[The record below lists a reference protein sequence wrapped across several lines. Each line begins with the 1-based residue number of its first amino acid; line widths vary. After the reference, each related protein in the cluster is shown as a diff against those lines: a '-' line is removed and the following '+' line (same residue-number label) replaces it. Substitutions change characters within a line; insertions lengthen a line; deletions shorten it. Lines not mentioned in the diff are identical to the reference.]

1 MRAEGTRFV
10 TECEVG
16 VDLSVEQLRER
27 HDVVVL
33 AVGALRGRD
42 NDVEGRHLGG
52 VHLAME
58 HLVPAN
64 RECEGDGP
72 SPLSAKGRHVV
83 IIGGG
88 DTGADCLGTAH
99 RQGAASVTQ
108 LDYNP
113 EPPESRDES
122 RSPWP
127 MWPLVLRTSPAHAEG
142 GARRYEVAVQ
152 RFVGDDDGH
161 VRAMEI
167 AEVRVTR
174 DAEGRRRITPV
185 GDTLE
190 IPCDLALLAIGF
202 DGVEHMTLLDDLGLA
217 VNGRGALSC
226 GSDWQTDAPGVF
238 VCGDAHRGAS
248 LIVWAI
254 AEGRSAAH
262 AVDSYLM
269 GESDLPAPVLPGALP
284 LAVA

>member
-1 MRAEGTRFV
+1 
-10 TECEVG
+10 
-16 VDLSVEQLRER
+16 
-27 HDVVVL
+27 
-33 AVGALRGRD
+33 
-42 NDVEGRHLGG
+42 
-52 VHLAME
+52 
-58 HLVPAN
+58 
-64 RECEGDGP
+64 
-72 SPLSAKGRHVV
+72 
-83 IIGGG
+83 
-88 DTGADCLGTAH
+88 
-99 RQGAASVTQ
+99 
-108 LDYNP
+108 
-113 EPPESRDES
+113 
-122 RSPWP
+122 
-127 MWPLVLRTSPAHAEG
+127 VLRTSPAHAEG

-161 VRAMEI
+161 VRAIEI

-174 DAEGRRRITPV
+174 DAKGRRRITPV

-202 DGVEHMTLLDDLGLA
+202 DGVEHMALLDDLGLA
-217 VNGRGALSC
+217 LNGRGALSC